1 MTEDELHGALT
12 LALIVVAVPTF
23 LALLWT
29 TAPYGR
35 HMREGW
41 GPTIPSRAGWVLME
55 SPAVLIFLAV
65 YFAGTHPFELVPL
78 VLCAIWQLHYLHRTF
93 IFPVRL
99 RIGGKRMPISIPL
112 LGFFFNTLN
121 AYVNARWISE
131 LGSYPTSWLTDPRF
145 IIGVLVFF
153 TGLAIN
159 LHADT
164 VLIRLRKPGE
174 RGYKIPTGGMY
185 RFITSPNY
193 FGEIVEWFGWAILTW
208 SLPGLAFAIYTTAN
222 LAPRAL
228 ANHRWYKENFPDYP
242 RERRALIPFVK

>member
-93 IFPVRL
+93 IFPFRL